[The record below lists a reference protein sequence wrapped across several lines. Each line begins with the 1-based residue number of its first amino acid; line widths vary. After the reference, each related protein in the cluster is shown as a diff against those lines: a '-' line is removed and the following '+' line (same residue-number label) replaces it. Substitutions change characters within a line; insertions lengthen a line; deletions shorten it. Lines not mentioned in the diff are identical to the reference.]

1 MAFMDDDFL
10 LETETAKKLYHGTA
24 EALPVIDYRCYI
36 SPKDIYDDL
45 RYENITQAWL
55 GADNYKWRLMRCAGK
70 KTRNEINN
78 FQGMAIFKNGATL

>member
-24 EALPVIDYRCYI
+24 EALPVIDYRCYV
-36 SPKDIYDDL
+36 SPKDICDDL

-55 GADNYKWRLMRCAGK
+55 VII
-70 KTRNEINN
+70 IN
-78 FQGMAIFKNGATL
+78 GG

>member
-24 EALPVIDYRCYI
+24 AALPIIDYRCYI

-55 GADNYKWRLMRCAGK
+55 GADNYKWRLMRCVRQEDQK
-70 KTRNEINN
+70 RD
-78 FQGMAIFKNGATL
+78 